1 MCVLWTQNL
10 GTVSMQLCALVSSKS
25 CSSAWTL
32 AVQQVDDNEEF
43 VNGFKG
49 QQIGNV
55 AVEGAIF
62 LLFMST

>member
-1 MCVLWTQNL
+1 MSVLWTQNL
-10 GTVSMQLCALVSSKS
+10 GMVSMQLCALVSSKS
-25 CSSAWTL
+25 CSSAWTFV
-32 AVQQVDDNEEF
+32 AQQVDDNEEF